1 MRPPFLEGKCL
12 NIDVKMNEMKEFTIP
27 FVGLKLG
34 KHIFTFEIKNTF
46 FEHFEYDEFNDANIS
61 LEAVLDK
68 KTTLLEFTLDFSGFV
83 NVNCDLTNEPFN
95 QEVSG
100 NYHFVVKFGEEFN
113 DENEDLLIL
122 PHGSYQV
129 NIQQYIYES
138 IVLALPS
145 KRIHPGVKDG
155 TLKSD
160 ILEKLEELS
169 PKGKDISEE
178 TDIDPRWDNLKKLLT
193 DK

>member
-1 MRPPFLEGKCL
+1 
-12 NIDVKMNEMKEFTIP
+12 MNEMKEFTIP

-46 FEHFEYDEFNDANIS
+46 FEHFEYEEFQDAEIA
-61 LEAVLDK
+61 LEVVLDK
-68 KTTLLEFTLDFSGFV
+68 KTTLLEFTLGFSGFV
-83 NVNCDLTNEPFN
+83 TVNCDLTNEPYN
-95 QEVSG
+95 QEIAG
-100 NYHFVVKFGEEFN
+100 EYHFVVKFGDSFN

-122 PHGSYQV
+122 PHGSHQV

-155 TLKSD
+155 TLQSD
-160 ILEKLEELS
+160 ILKKLEELS
-169 PKGKDISEE
+169 PKDKDFSERAE
-178 TDIDPRWDNLKKLLT
+178 IDPRWDNLKKLLT

>member
-1 MRPPFLEGKCL
+1 LRPPFLEGKCL

>member
-1 MRPPFLEGKCL
+1 M
-12 NIDVKMNEMKEFTIP
+12 IEMKEFTIP

-34 KHIFTFEIKNTF
+34 KHIFTFEIKNSF
-46 FEHFEYDEFNDANIS
+46 FEHFEYEEFQDAGIA
-61 LEAVLDK
+61 LEVILDK
-68 KTTLLEFTLDFSGFV
+68 KTTLLEFTLGFSGFV
-83 NVNCDLTNEPFN
+83 TVNCDLTNEPYN
-95 QEVSG
+95 QEITG
-100 NYHFVVKFGEEFN
+100 DYHFVVKFGDSFN

-155 TLKSD
+155 TLQSD
-160 ILEKLEELS
+160 ILKKLEELS
-169 PKGKDISEE
+169 PKDKDFSEK
-178 TDIDPRWDNLKKLLT
+178 TGNDPRWDNLKKLLT